1 MPGTTREFSEEL
13 EPVAPPYG
21 VPEVVELDGLQEN
34 LERLNGLVGQYVNVL
49 ATIGGVVTFAAH
61 RVEVAPGQ
69 YETRAI
75 VGKWDSYAP
84 AERLEREKPDELSA
98 DEVEA
103 HFPEGEPAPAG
114 G

>member
-1 MPGTTREFSEEL
+1 MPGTTRDFSEQL

-21 VPEVVELDGLQEN
+21 VPEVVEIEDPLQGNLDRVGAL
-34 LERLNGLVGQYVNVL
+34 LGQYANVL
-49 ATIGGVVTFAAH
+49 MAVGGVVTLAAH

-69 YETRAI
+69 YETRAV

-84 AERLEREKPDELSA
+84 AERQPRE
-98 DEVEA
+98 
-103 HFPEGEPAPAG
+103 PEEEHSDPRPSDLPEPAPAG